1 MNLDDPI
8 TVQDVVED
16 VAFDGVVARALEQNH
31 VGRAAA
37 PLGREVAGRDRVGR
51 VVSVLDAVAIT
62 FGSITAVAALG
73 LILVTAATSA
83 PTADDVGEAVEAR
96 IARLVAA
103 GADEQEVRRLVGD
116 AVRLGQQQQN
126 S

>member
-1 MNLDDPI
+1 MRPSVLK
-8 TVQDVVED
+8 VVLRL
-16 VAFDGVVARALEQNH
+16 V
-31 VGRAAA
+31 AAA
-37 PLGREVAGRDRVGR
+37 GIPGIIAG
-51 VVSVLDAVAIT
+51 SIAENDAVAIT

-83 PTADDVGEAVEAR
+83 PAAEAAGEAVEAR

-103 GADEQEVRRLVGD
+103 GADEDEVRGLVGE

>member
-1 MNLDDPI
+1 MRPSVLK
-8 TVQDVVED
+8 VVLRL
-16 VAFDGVVARALEQNH
+16 V
-31 VGRAAA
+31 AAA
-37 PLGREVAGRDRVGR
+37 GIPGIIAG
-51 VVSVLDAVAIT
+51 SIAENDAVAIT

-83 PTADDVGEAVEAR
+83 PAAEDLGQALEAR

-103 GADEQEVRRLVGD
+103 GADEQQVRGLVGD

>member
-1 MNLDDPI
+1 MRPSVLK
-8 TVQDVVED
+8 VVLRL
-16 VAFDGVVARALEQNH
+16 V
-31 VGRAAA
+31 AAA
-37 PLGREVAGRDRVGR
+37 GIPGIIVG
-51 VVSVLDAVAIT
+51 SIAENDAVAIT

-73 LILVTAATSA
+73 LILVTAATTA
-83 PTADDVGEAVEAR
+83 PAPEGAGEAVEAR

-103 GADEQEVRRLVGD
+103 GADEREVRSLVRD

>member
-1 MNLDDPI
+1 MRPPVLK
-8 TVQDVVED
+8 VVLRL
-16 VAFDGVVARALEQNH
+16 V
-31 VGRAAA
+31 AAA
-37 PLGREVAGRDRVGR
+37 GIPGIIAG
-51 VVSVLDAVAIT
+51 SIAENDAVAIT

-73 LILVTAATSA
+73 LILVTAATSSPA
-83 PTADDVGEAVEAR
+83 ADDVGQALEAR

-103 GADEQEVRRLVGD
+103 GADEQEVRGLVGD

>member
-1 MNLDDPI
+1 MRPSVLK
-8 TVQDVVED
+8 VVLRL
-16 VAFDGVVARALEQNH
+16 V
-31 VGRAAA
+31 AAA
-37 PLGREVAGRDRVGR
+37 GIPGIIVG
-51 VVSVLDAVAIT
+51 SIAENDAVAIT

-73 LILVTAATSA
+73 LILVTAATTGPSA
-83 PTADDVGEAVEAR
+83 DAHGEAVEAG

-103 GADEQEVRRLVGD
+103 GADEQEVRALVGH

>member
-1 MNLDDPI
+1 MRPSVLK
-8 TVQDVVED
+8 VVLRL
-16 VAFDGVVARALEQNH
+16 V
-31 VGRAAA
+31 AAA
-37 PLGREVAGRDRVGR
+37 GIPGIIAG
-51 VVSVLDAVAIT
+51 SIAENDAVAIT

-73 LILVTAATSA
+73 LILVTAATSTPA
-83 PTADDVGEAVEAR
+83 ADDVGQALEAR

-103 GADEQEVRRLVGD
+103 GADEQEVRGLVGD

>member
-1 MNLDDPI
+1 MRPSVLK
-8 TVQDVVED
+8 VVLRL
-16 VAFDGVVARALEQNH
+16 V
-31 VGRAAA
+31 AAA
-37 PLGREVAGRDRVGR
+37 GIPGIIAG
-51 VVSVLDAVAIT
+51 SIAENDAVAIT

-83 PTADDVGEAVEAR
+83 PAADAIGETLEAR
-96 IARLVAA
+96 IAGLVAA
-103 GADEQEVRRLVGD
+103 GADERDVRDLVGD